1 MCYALREILIESYN
15 RALILIETFID
26 PPTTDVN
33 HEIAE
38 IHNGLLNL
46 CKLMKLMCLLDE
58 IIFTNCMK
66 KIFEPLI
73 FKIVARPGDWI
84 KSVIT

>member
-26 PPTTDVN
+26 PPTTDVI

-46 CKLMKLMCLLDE
+46 CKLIKLMCWMRSFSHFHFHHLYSKLL
-58 IIFTNCMK
+58 
-66 KIFEPLI
+66 
-73 FKIVARPGDWI
+73 PGQETG
-84 KSVIT
+84 SSL